1 MREREES
8 WRKEGERWEEGLK
21 KVEGR
26 VGNMEKRWEEK
37 EGEKKRKVGE
47 EGKVESRVREL
58 EGKLERREREERKKN
73 VIVKELKVGEG
84 GRREAVERLM
94 AEIGAKVEIEEMR
107 GLGRNI
113 ERGTETLWVKLKK
126 EEQKREVMRRKRE
139 LRGRKE
145 IIREDLT
152 WRERRMEWKL
162 EEIAKE
168 ERRKGKRVW
177 RVYGKVRIEEEWW
190 IWDEENESWD
200 VMVLSETWVG
210 EKGWEKIKRWLPRGL
225 IWGMQEAKRVNK
237 KGRAMGGMIMG
248 IRKDILE
255 NGTGIEKEKEGIMV
269 GNIKIGEKR
278 WKIIGVYV
286 RREGIDRTLEE
297 LEGWMEKEEEEKGI
311 LMGGDFNA
319 RTGREGGGI
328 EGSVERGEEDGWRMS
343 RDKKVDK
350 EGKNC

>member
-1 MREREES
+1 MEEVKEMKINGERANKELKEKITEKIIEEGRRQEQALRKEVEDLKRELREMREREES

-190 IWDEENESWD
+190 IWDEENE
-200 VMVLSETWVG
+200 VLRNG
-210 EKGWEKIKRWLPRGL
+210 KGTAREEGR
-225 IWGMQEAKRVNK
+225 K
-237 KGRAMGGMIMG
+237 KEEGR
-248 IRKDILE
+248 
-255 NGTGIEKEKEGIMV
+255 
-269 GNIKIGEKR
+269 IGE
-278 WKIIGVYV
+278 
-286 RREGIDRTLEE
+286 
-297 LEGWMEKEEEEKGI
+297 
-311 LMGGDFNA
+311 
-319 RTGREGGGI
+319 GR
-328 EGSVERGEEDGWRMS
+328 D
-343 RDKKVDK
+343 
-350 EGKNC
+350 